1 MKTRRFDF
9 NWKPLQLQISFA
21 VDGSVPGQQNYNADT
36 QEYTPDYTLTPFI
49 LQPIVSILDKDEVLT
64 AGRINHALT
73 NIRWYELING
83 TKTLIASDNTNYE
96 ITSSGGN
103 AGRIK
108 VKKNAEP
115 KVPITLVFYAEYID
129 NRNGQVL
136 VIQGSYLIDCSS
148 ASDIVRVELDAD
160 AQTVFNP
167 LSDSYTQT
175 VTATVWVGDKV
186 CDATK
191 YVLVWEVQDED
202 GNWYTAET
210 DTIMDYDITCN
221 GNEVTI
227 NRREMGS
234 EMHLR
239 CRVKYKADGDPTNVK
254 LTEASPKA
262 EAVFVRRIPKYEF
275 DITGV
280 PYNVPAGILSVAP
293 TAIIRT
299 TNGDIT
305 NYPNLEKELL
315 PLWYIATN
323 KASGSLSYSLVA
335 HGVSPTI
342 STNKMDNNYGAVI
355 GLDVVDRG
363 YIGAFIDNADGAVFC
378 DADGTVLI
386 IH

>member
-49 LQPIVSILDKDEVLT
+49 LQPVISILDKDEVL
-64 AGRINHALT
+64 AVGSINHALT
-73 NIRWYELING
+73 NVRWYEIING
-83 TKTLIASDNTNYE
+83 TKTLIAFDNAGYE
-96 ITSSGGN
+96 ITTSGGN

-129 NRNGQVL
+129 SRNGQVM
-136 VIQGSYLIDCSS
+136 VIQGSYLVECSS
-148 ASDIVRVELDAD
+148 ASDVVRVELDAA

-167 LSDSYTQT
+167 LSDAQTQT
-175 VTATVWVGDKV
+175 VTSTVWVGDKI
-186 CDATK
+186 CDASK
-191 YVLVWEVQDED
+191 YALVWEVQDEN
-202 GNWYTAET
+202 GSWYTAET
-210 DTIMDYDITCN
+210 DAVMDYDITVN
-221 GNEVTI
+221 GNSVTI
-227 NRREMGS
+227 NRWLMGS

-239 CRVKYKADGDPTNVK
+239 CRVKYSADGNPGSVT
-254 LTEASPKA
+254 LTAASPQA

-275 DITGV
+275 DITDV
-280 PYNVPAGILSVAP
+280 PYNVPAGILAVAP

-299 TNGDIT
+299 TKGDMT
-305 NYPNLEKELL
+305 DPEKELL

-335 HGVSPTI
+335 HGKSPVIPT
-342 STNKMDNNYGAVI
+342 SKMDNNYGAVI

-363 YIGAFIDNADGAVFC
+363 YAGAFTDAADGAVFC
-378 DADGTVLI
+378 DADGSVLI

>member
-1 MKTRRFDF
+1 MKTKRFDF

-49 LQPIVSILDKDEVLT
+49 LQPVISILDKDEVLA
-64 AGRINHALT
+64 AGSINHALT
-73 NIRWYELING
+73 NVRWYEIING
-83 TKTLIASDNTNYE
+83 TKTLIASNNANYE
-96 ITSSGGN
+96 ITTSGGN

-129 NRNGQVL
+129 NRNGQVM
-136 VIQGSYLIDCSS
+136 VIQGSYLVDCSS
-148 ASDIVRVELDAD
+148 ASDIVRVELDAA

-167 LSDSYTQT
+167 LSDAQTQA
-175 VTATVWVGDKV
+175 VTATVWVGDRI
-186 CDATK
+186 CDASK
-191 YVLVWEVQDED
+191 YALVWEVQDEN
-202 GNWYTAET
+202 GNWYTAGT
-210 DTIMDYDITCN
+210 DSVMDYDITVD
-221 GNEVTI
+221 GNTATI
-227 NRREMGS
+227 NRWLMGS

-239 CRVKYKADGDPTNVK
+239 CRVKYSADGNPGSVT
-254 LTEASPKA
+254 LTAASPQA

-280 PYNVPAGILSVAP
+280 PYNVPAGILNVAP
-293 TAIIRT
+293 TAIVRT
-299 TNGDIT
+299 TKGDIT
-305 NYPNLEKELL
+305 DPEKELL

-335 HGVSPTI
+335 HGISPVIPTA
-342 STNKMDNNYGAVI
+342 KMDNNHGAVI

-363 YIGAFIDNADGAVFC
+363 YAGAFTDAADGAVFC
-378 DADGTVLI
+378 DADGSVLI

>member
-1 MKTRRFDF
+1 MKTKRFDF

-49 LQPIVSILDKDEVLT
+49 LQPVISILDKDEVLA
-64 AGRINHALT
+64 AGSINHALI
-73 NIRWYELING
+73 NVRWYEIING
-83 TKTLIASDNTNYE
+83 VKKLIASDNANYE
-96 ITSSGGN
+96 ITTSGGN

-129 NRNGQVL
+129 NRNGQVM
-136 VIQGSYLIDCSS
+136 VIQGSYLVDCSS
-148 ASDIVRVELDAD
+148 ASDIVRVELDAA

-167 LSDSYTQT
+167 LSDAQTQT
-175 VTATVWVGDKV
+175 VTATVWVGDRI
-186 CDATK
+186 CDASK
-191 YVLVWEVQDED
+191 YALVWEVQDEN
-202 GNWYTAET
+202 GNWYTAGT
-210 DTIMDYDITCN
+210 DSVMDYDITVD
-221 GNEVTI
+221 GNTATI
-227 NRREMGS
+227 NRWLMGS

-239 CRVKYKADGDPTNVK
+239 CRVKYSADGNPGSVT
-254 LTEASPKA
+254 LTAASPQA

-280 PYNVPAGILSVAP
+280 PYNVPAGILNVAP
-293 TAIIRT
+293 TAIVRT
-299 TNGDIT
+299 TKGDIT
-305 NYPNLEKELL
+305 DPEKELL

-335 HGVSPTI
+335 HGISPVIPTA
-342 STNKMDNNYGAVI
+342 KMDNNHGAVI

-363 YIGAFIDNADGAVFC
+363 YAGAFTDAADGAVFC
-378 DADGTVLI
+378 DADGSVLI

>member
-1 MKTRRFDF
+1 MKTKRFDF

-49 LQPIVSILDKDEVLT
+49 LQPVISILDKDEVLA
-64 AGRINHALT
+64 AGSINHALT
-73 NIRWYELING
+73 NVRWYEIING
-83 TKTLIASDNTNYE
+83 TKTLIASDNADYE
-96 ITSSGGN
+96 ITTSGGN

-129 NRNGQVL
+129 SRNGQVM
-136 VIQGSYLIDCSS
+136 VIQGSYLVECSS
-148 ASDIVRVELDAD
+148 ASDVVRVELDAA

-167 LSDSYTQT
+167 LSDTQTQT
-175 VTATVWVGDKV
+175 VTATVRVGDKI
-186 CDATK
+186 CDASK
-191 YVLVWEVQDED
+191 YALVWEVQDEN
-202 GNWYTAET
+202 GSWYTAET
-210 DTIMDYDITCN
+210 DAVMDYDITVN
-221 GNEVTI
+221 GNSVTI
-227 NRREMGS
+227 NRWLMGS

-239 CRVKYKADGDPTNVK
+239 CRVKYSADGTPDSVT
-254 LTEASPKA
+254 LTDASPQA

-280 PYNVPAGILSVAP
+280 PYNVPVGILAVAP

-299 TNGDIT
+299 TKGDIT
-305 NYPNLEKELL
+305 DPEKELL

-335 HGVSPTI
+335 HGKSPVIPT
-342 STNKMDNNYGAVI
+342 TKMDNNYGAVI

-363 YIGAFIDNADGAVFC
+363 YAGAFTDAADGAVFR
-378 DADGTVLI
+378 DADGSVLI

>member
-1 MKTRRFDF
+1 MKTKRFDF

-49 LQPIVSILDKDEVLT
+49 LQPVISILDKDEVLA
-64 AGRINHALT
+64 AGSINHALT
-73 NIRWYELING
+73 NVRWYEIING
-83 TKTLIASDNTNYE
+83 TKTLIASDNANYE
-96 ITSSGGN
+96 ITTSGGN

-129 NRNGQVL
+129 NRNGQVM
-136 VIQGSYLIDCSS
+136 VIQGSYLVDCSS
-148 ASDIVRVELDAD
+148 ASDIVRVELDAA

-167 LSDSYTQT
+167 LSDAQTQT
-175 VTATVWVGDKV
+175 VTATVWVGDRI
-186 CDATK
+186 CDVSK
-191 YVLVWEVQDED
+191 YALVWEVQDEN
-202 GNWYTAET
+202 GNWYTAGT
-210 DTIMDYDITCN
+210 DSVMDYDITVD
-221 GNEVTI
+221 GNTATI
-227 NRREMGS
+227 NRWLMGS

-239 CRVKYKADGDPTNVK
+239 CRVKYSADGNPGSVT
-254 LTEASPKA
+254 LTAASPQA

-280 PYNVPAGILSVAP
+280 PYNVPAGILNVAP
-293 TAIIRT
+293 TAIVRT
-299 TNGDIT
+299 TKGDIT
-305 NYPNLEKELL
+305 DPEKELL

-335 HGVSPTI
+335 HGISPVIPTA
-342 STNKMDNNYGAVI
+342 KMDNNHGAVI

-363 YIGAFIDNADGAVFC
+363 YAGAFTDAADGAVFC
-378 DADGTVLI
+378 DADGSVLI

>member
-1 MKTRRFDF
+1 MKTKRFDF

-49 LQPIVSILDKDEVLT
+49 LQPVISILDKDEVLA
-64 AGRINHALT
+64 AGSINHALT
-73 NIRWYELING
+73 NVRWYEIING
-83 TKTLIASDNTNYE
+83 TKTLIASDNADYE
-96 ITSSGGN
+96 ITTSGGN

-129 NRNGQVL
+129 SRNGQVM
-136 VIQGSYLIDCSS
+136 VVQGSYLVSCSS
-148 ASDIVRVELDAD
+148 ASDIVRVELDAA
-160 AQTVFNP
+160 AQTIFNP
-167 LSDSYTQT
+167 LSDAQAQT
-175 VTATVWVGDKV
+175 VTATVWVGDKI
-186 CDATK
+186 CDASK
-191 YVLVWEVQDED
+191 YALVWEVQDEN

-210 DTIMDYDITCN
+210 DAVMDYDITVN
-221 GNEVTI
+221 GNSVTI
-227 NRREMGS
+227 NRWLMGS

-239 CRVKYKADGDPTNVK
+239 CRVKYSADGNPGSVA
-254 LTEASPKA
+254 LTAASPQA

-280 PYNVPAGILSVAP
+280 PYNIPAGHLTVAP

-299 TNGDIT
+299 TNGEIANAET
-305 NYPNLEKELL
+305 ELL
-315 PLWYIATN
+315 PLWYMATN
-323 KASGSLSYSLVA
+323 KASGSLSYSLTA
-335 HGVSPTI
+335 HGKSPVIPT
-342 STNKMDNNYGAVI
+342 TKMDKNYGAVI

-363 YIGAFIDNADGAVFC
+363 YAGAFTDAADGAVFC
-378 DADGTVLI
+378 DADGAVLI

>member
-1 MKTRRFDF
+1 MKTKRFDF

-49 LQPIVSILDKDEVLT
+49 LQPVISILDKDEVLA
-64 AGRINHALT
+64 AGSINHALT
-73 NIRWYELING
+73 NVRWYEIING
-83 TKTLIASDNTNYE
+83 TKTLIASDNADYE
-96 ITSSGGN
+96 ITTGGGN

-129 NRNGQVL
+129 SRNGQVM
-136 VIQGSYLIDCSS
+136 VVQGSYLVSCSS
-148 ASDIVRVELDAD
+148 ASDVVRVELDAA
-160 AQTVFNP
+160 AQTIFNP
-167 LSDSYTQT
+167 LSDAQAQT
-175 VTATVWVGDKV
+175 VTATVWVGDKI
-186 CDATK
+186 CDASK
-191 YVLVWEVQDED
+191 YALVWEVQDEN

-210 DTIMDYDITCN
+210 DAVMDYDITVN
-221 GNEVTI
+221 GNSVTI
-227 NRREMGS
+227 NRWLMGS

-239 CRVKYKADGDPTNVK
+239 CRVKYSADGNPGSVA
-254 LTEASPKA
+254 LTAASPQA

-280 PYNVPAGILSVAP
+280 PYNIPAGHLTVAP

-299 TNGDIT
+299 TNGEIANAET
-305 NYPNLEKELL
+305 ELL
-315 PLWYIATN
+315 PLWYMATN
-323 KASGSLSYSLVA
+323 KASGSLSYSLTA
-335 HGVSPTI
+335 HGKSPVIPT
-342 STNKMDNNYGAVI
+342 TKMDKNYGAVI

-363 YIGAFIDNADGAVFC
+363 YAGAFTDAADGAVFC
-378 DADGTVLI
+378 DADGSVLI

>member
-1 MKTRRFDF
+1 MKTKRFDF

-49 LQPIVSILDKDEVLT
+49 IQPVISILDKDELAT
-64 AGRINHALT
+64 GSINHALT
-73 NIRWYELING
+73 NVRWYEIING
-83 TKTLIASDNTNYE
+83 TKTLIASDNADYE
-96 ITSSGGN
+96 ITTTSGN

-129 NRNGQVL
+129 SRNGQVM
-136 VIQGSYLIDCSS
+136 VIQGSYLVGCSS
-148 ASDIVRVELDAD
+148 ASDMVRVELDAA

-167 LSDSYTQT
+167 LSDTQTQT
-175 VTATVWVGDKV
+175 VTATVWVGDKI
-186 CDATK
+186 CDASK
-191 YVLVWEVQDED
+191 YALVWEVQDEN
-202 GNWYTAET
+202 GSWYTAET
-210 DTIMDYDITCN
+210 DAVMDYDITVN
-221 GNEVTI
+221 GNSVTI
-227 NRREMGS
+227 NRWLMSS

-239 CRVKYKADGDPTNVK
+239 CRVKYSADGTPDSVT
-254 LTEASPKA
+254 LTDASPQA

-280 PYNVPAGILSVAP
+280 PYNVPAGILAVAP

-299 TNGDIT
+299 TKGDIT
-305 NYPNLEKELL
+305 DLEKELL

-335 HGVSPTI
+335 HGKSPVIPTTKI
-342 STNKMDNNYGAVI
+342 DNNYGAVI
-355 GLDVVDRG
+355 GLNVVDRG
-363 YIGAFIDNADGAVFC
+363 YAGAFTDAADGAVFC
-378 DADGTVLI
+378 DADGSVLI

>member
-1 MKTRRFDF
+1 MKTKRFDF

-49 LQPIVSILDKDEVLT
+49 LQPVISILDKDEVLA
-64 AGRINHALT
+64 AGSINHALT
-73 NIRWYELING
+73 NVRWYEIING
-83 TKTLIASDNTNYE
+83 TKTLIASDNADYE
-96 ITSSGGN
+96 ITTSGGN

-129 NRNGQVL
+129 SRNGQVM
-136 VIQGSYLIDCSS
+136 VVQGSYLVSCSS
-148 ASDIVRVELDAD
+148 ASDVVRVELDAA
-160 AQTVFNP
+160 AQTIFNP
-167 LSDSYTQT
+167 LSDAQAQT
-175 VTATVWVGDKV
+175 VTATVWVGDKI
-186 CDATK
+186 CDASK
-191 YVLVWEVQDED
+191 YALVWEVQDEN
-202 GNWYTAET
+202 GSWYTAET
-210 DTIMDYDITCN
+210 DAVMDYDITVN
-221 GNEVTI
+221 GNSVTI
-227 NRREMGS
+227 NRWLMGS

-239 CRVKYKADGDPTNVK
+239 CRVKYSADGNTGSVA
-254 LTEASPKA
+254 LTAASPQA

-280 PYNVPAGILSVAP
+280 PYNVPAGILAVAP

-299 TNGDIT
+299 TKGDIT
-305 NYPNLEKELL
+305 DPEKELL

-335 HGVSPTI
+335 HGKSPIIPT
-342 STNKMDNNYGAVI
+342 TKMDNNYGAVI

-363 YIGAFIDNADGAVFC
+363 YAGAFTDAADGAVFC
-378 DADGTVLI
+378 DADGSVLI

>member
-1 MKTRRFDF
+1 MKTKRFDF

-49 LQPIVSILDKDEVLT
+49 LQPVISILDKDEILA
-64 AGRINHALT
+64 AGSINHALT
-73 NIRWYELING
+73 NVRWYEIING
-83 TKTLIASDNTNYE
+83 TKTLIASDNANYE
-96 ITSSGGN
+96 ITTSGGN

-108 VKKNAEP
+108 VKKNVEP

-129 NRNGQVL
+129 SRNGQVL
-136 VIQGSYLIDCSS
+136 VVQGSYLVECGSV
-148 ASDIVRVELDAD
+148 SDTIRVELDAA

-167 LSDSYTQT
+167 LSDTQTQT
-175 VTATVWVGDKV
+175 VTATVWQADRV
-186 CDATK
+186 CDASK
-191 YVLVWEVQDED
+191 YALVWEVQDEN

-210 DTIMDYDITCN
+210 DAVMDYDITVN
-221 GNEVTI
+221 GNSVTI
-227 NRREMGS
+227 NRWLMGS

-239 CRVKYKADGDPTNVK
+239 CRVKYSAEGNPGSVA
-254 LTEASPKA
+254 LTAASPQA

-280 PYNVPAGILSVAP
+280 PYNVPAGILNVVP
-293 TAIIRT
+293 TATVRT
-299 TNGDIT
+299 TKGDIT
-305 NYPNLEKELL
+305 DPEKELL
-315 PLWYIATN
+315 PLWYMATN
-323 KASGSLSYSLVA
+323 KASGSLSYSLIA

-342 STNKMDNNYGAVI
+342 PTAKMDNNYGAVM

-363 YIGAFIDNADGAVFC
+363 YAGAFTDAADGAVFC
-378 DADGTVLI
+378 DADGAVLI

>member
-1 MKTRRFDF
+1 MKTKRFDF

-49 LQPIVSILDKDEVLT
+49 LQPVISILDKDEVLA
-64 AGRINHALT
+64 AGSINHALT
-73 NIRWYELING
+73 NVRWYEIING
-83 TKTLIASDNTNYE
+83 TKTLIASDNADYE
-96 ITSSGGN
+96 ITTSGGN

-129 NRNGQVL
+129 SRNGQVM
-136 VIQGSYLIDCSS
+136 VVQGSYLVSCSS
-148 ASDIVRVELDAD
+148 ASDVVRVELDAA
-160 AQTVFNP
+160 AQTIFNP
-167 LSDSYTQT
+167 LSDAQAQT
-175 VTATVWVGDKV
+175 VTATVWVGDKI
-186 CDATK
+186 CDASK
-191 YVLVWEVQDED
+191 YALVWEVQDEN

-210 DTIMDYDITCN
+210 DAVMDYDITVN
-221 GNEVTI
+221 GNSVTI
-227 NRREMGS
+227 NRWLMGS

-239 CRVKYKADGDPTNVK
+239 CRVKYSADGNPGSVA
-254 LTEASPKA
+254 LTAASPQA

-280 PYNVPAGILSVAP
+280 PYNIPAGHLTVAP

-299 TNGDIT
+299 TNGEIANAET
-305 NYPNLEKELL
+305 ELL
-315 PLWYIATN
+315 PLWYMATN
-323 KASGSLSYSLVA
+323 KASGSLSYSLTA
-335 HGVSPTI
+335 HGKSPVIPT
-342 STNKMDNNYGAVI
+342 TKMDKNYGAVI

-363 YIGAFIDNADGAVFC
+363 YAGAFTDAADGAVFC
-378 DADGTVLI
+378 DADGAVLI

>member
-1 MKTRRFDF
+1 MKTKRFDF

-49 LQPIVSILDKDEVLT
+49 LQPVISILDKDEVLA
-64 AGRINHALT
+64 AGSINRALT
-73 NIRWYELING
+73 NVRWYEIING
-83 TKTLIASDNTNYE
+83 TKTLIASDNANYE
-96 ITSSGGN
+96 ITTSGGN

-129 NRNGQVL
+129 SRNGQVM
-136 VIQGSYLIDCSS
+136 VVQGSYLVSCSS
-148 ASDIVRVELDAD
+148 ASDVVRVELDAA
-160 AQTVFNP
+160 AQTIFNP
-167 LSDSYTQT
+167 LSDAQAQT
-175 VTATVWVGDKV
+175 VTATVWVGDKI
-186 CDATK
+186 CDASK
-191 YVLVWEVQDED
+191 YALVWEVQDEN

-210 DTIMDYDITCN
+210 DAVMDYDITVN
-221 GNEVTI
+221 GNSVTI
-227 NRREMGS
+227 NRWLMGS

-239 CRVKYKADGDPTNVK
+239 CRVKYSADGNPGSVA
-254 LTEASPKA
+254 LTAASPQA

-280 PYNVPAGILSVAP
+280 PYNIPAGHLTVAP

-299 TNGDIT
+299 TNGEIANAET
-305 NYPNLEKELL
+305 ELL
-315 PLWYIATN
+315 PLWYMATN
-323 KASGSLSYSLVA
+323 KASGSLSYSLTA
-335 HGVSPTI
+335 HGKSPVIPT
-342 STNKMDNNYGAVI
+342 TNMDKNYGAVI

-363 YIGAFIDNADGAVFC
+363 YAGAFTDAADGAVFC
-378 DADGTVLI
+378 DADGAVLI

>member
-1 MKTRRFDF
+1 MKTKRFDF

-49 LQPIVSILDKDEVLT
+49 LQPVISILDKDEVLA
-64 AGRINHALT
+64 AGSINHALT
-73 NIRWYELING
+73 NVRWYEIING
-83 TKTLIASDNTNYE
+83 VKKLIASDNTNYE
-96 ITSSGGN
+96 ITTSGGN

-129 NRNGQVL
+129 NRNGQVM
-136 VIQGSYLIDCSS
+136 VIQGSYLVDCSS
-148 ASDIVRVELDAD
+148 ASDIVRVELDA
-160 AQTVFNP
+160 ATQTVFNP
-167 LSDSYTQT
+167 LSDAQTQT
-175 VTATVWVGDKV
+175 VTATVRVGDRI
-186 CDATK
+186 CDASK
-191 YVLVWEVQDED
+191 YALVWEVQDEN
-202 GNWYTAET
+202 GNWYTAGT
-210 DTIMDYDITCN
+210 DSVMDYDITVN
-221 GNEVTI
+221 GNTATI
-227 NRREMGS
+227 NRWLMGS

-239 CRVKYKADGDPTNVK
+239 CRVKYSADGNPGSVT
-254 LTEASPKA
+254 LTAASPQA

-280 PYNVPAGILSVAP
+280 PYNVPAGILNVAP
-293 TAIIRT
+293 TAIVRT
-299 TNGDIT
+299 TKGDIT
-305 NYPNLEKELL
+305 DPEKELL

-335 HGVSPTI
+335 HGISPVIPTA
-342 STNKMDNNYGAVI
+342 KMDNNHGAVI

-363 YIGAFIDNADGAVFC
+363 YAGAFTDAADGAVFC
-378 DADGTVLI
+378 DADGSVLI

>member
-1 MKTRRFDF
+1 MKTKRFDF

-49 LQPIVSILDKDEVLT
+49 LQPVISILDKDEVLA
-64 AGRINHALT
+64 AGSINHALT
-73 NIRWYELING
+73 NVRWYEIING
-83 TKTLIASDNTNYE
+83 TKTLIASDNANYE
-96 ITSSGGN
+96 ITTSGGN

-129 NRNGQVL
+129 NRNGQVM
-136 VIQGSYLIDCSS
+136 VIQGSYLVDCSS
-148 ASDIVRVELDAD
+148 ASDIVRVELDAA

-167 LSDSYTQT
+167 LSDVQTQT
-175 VTATVWVGDKV
+175 VTATVWVGDRI
-186 CDATK
+186 CDASK
-191 YVLVWEVQDED
+191 YALVWEVQDEN
-202 GNWYTAET
+202 GSWYTAET
-210 DTIMDYDITCN
+210 DAVMDYDITVN
-221 GNEVTI
+221 DNSVTI
-227 NRREMGS
+227 NRWLMGS

-239 CRVKYKADGDPTNVK
+239 CRVKYSADGNPGSVA
-254 LTEASPKA
+254 LTAASPQA

-280 PYNVPAGILSVAP
+280 PYNIPAGHLTVAP

-299 TNGDIT
+299 TNGEIANAET
-305 NYPNLEKELL
+305 ELL
-315 PLWYIATN
+315 PLWYMATN
-323 KASGSLSYSLVA
+323 KASGSLSYSLTA
-335 HGVSPTI
+335 HGKSPVIPT
-342 STNKMDNNYGAVI
+342 TKMDKNYGAVI

-363 YIGAFIDNADGAVFC
+363 YAGAFTDAADGAVFC
-378 DADGTVLI
+378 DADGSVLI

>member
-49 LQPIVSILDKDEVLT
+49 LQPVISILDKDEVLA
-64 AGRINHALT
+64 AGSINHALT
-73 NIRWYELING
+73 NVRWYEIING
-83 TKTLIASDNTNYE
+83 VKTLIASDNTNYE

-129 NRNGQVL
+129 SRNGQVL
-136 VIQGSYLIDCSS
+136 VIQGSYLVDCSS

-160 AQTVFNP
+160 AQTIFNP
-167 LSDSYTQT
+167 LSDAQMQT

-186 CDATK
+186 CDTSK
-191 YVLVWEVQDED
+191 YALVWEVQGDD
-202 GNWYTAET
+202 GVWYTAET
-210 DTIMDYDITCN
+210 DAVMDYDITVS
-221 GNEVTI
+221 GNKATI
-227 NRREMGS
+227 NRWLMGN

-239 CRVKYKADGDPTNVK
+239 CRVKYSADGTPGSAA
-254 LTEASPKA
+254 LTEASPMT
-262 EAVFVRRIPKYEF
+262 EVVFVRRIPKYEF

-280 PYNVPAGILSVAP
+280 PYNIPAGILSVAP
-293 TAIIRT
+293 TALIRT
-299 TNGDIT
+299 TKSDIT
-305 NYPNLEKELL
+305 DPEKELL

-323 KASGSLSYSLVA
+323 KASGSLSYSLMA

-342 STNKMDNNYGAVI
+342 PTAKMDNNYGAVM
-355 GLDVVDRG
+355 GLDVIDRG
-363 YIGAFIDNADGAVFC
+363 YAGAFTDNADSAVFC
-378 DADGTVLI
+378 DADGAVLI

>member
-1 MKTRRFDF
+1 MKTKRFDF

-49 LQPIVSILDKDEVLT
+49 LQPVISILDKDEVLA
-64 AGRINHALT
+64 AGSINHALT
-73 NIRWYELING
+73 NVRWYEIING
-83 TKTLIASDNTNYE
+83 TKTLIASDNADYE
-96 ITSSGGN
+96 ITTSGGN

-129 NRNGQVL
+129 SRNGQVM
-136 VIQGSYLIDCSS
+136 VVQGSYLVSCSS
-148 ASDIVRVELDAD
+148 ASDVVRVELDAA
-160 AQTVFNP
+160 AQTIFNP
-167 LSDSYTQT
+167 LSDAQAQT
-175 VTATVWVGDKV
+175 VTATVWVGDKI
-186 CDATK
+186 CDASK
-191 YVLVWEVQDED
+191 YALVWEVQDEN

-210 DTIMDYDITCN
+210 DAVMDYDITVN
-221 GNEVTI
+221 GNSVTI
-227 NRREMGS
+227 NRWLMGS

-239 CRVKYKADGDPTNVK
+239 CRVKYSADGNPGSVA
-254 LTEASPKA
+254 LTAASPQA

-280 PYNVPAGILSVAP
+280 PYNIPAGHLTVAP

-299 TNGDIT
+299 TNGEIANAET
-305 NYPNLEKELL
+305 ELL
-315 PLWYIATN
+315 PLWYMATN
-323 KASGSLSYSLVA
+323 KASGSLSYSLTA
-335 HGVSPTI
+335 HGKSPVIPT
-342 STNKMDNNYGAVI
+342 TKMDKNYGEVI

-363 YIGAFIDNADGAVFC
+363 YAGAFTDAADGAVFC
-378 DADGTVLI
+378 DADGSVLI